1 MVKLIQIS
9 ILLFYSGSEAPEAL
23 RKLHWLADDG
33 DGWIQ
38 VVLSMIHVIPLDN
51 PLSPALITVILDDC
65 PLPDKVYILKIMGK
79 KCDIITLFC
88 VLFSKF

>member
-1 MVKLIQIS
+1 LNIS
-9 ILLFYSGSEAPEAL
+9 IINQIYLNLFSGSEAPEAL

-38 VVLSMIHVIPLDN
+38 VVLSMVHVIPLDH

-65 PLPDKVYILKIMGK
+65 PLPDKVLFIKKLNFLIIMQ
-79 KCDIITLFC
+79 
-88 VLFSKF
+88 

>member
-1 MVKLIQIS
+1 LS
-9 ILLFYSGSEAPEAL
+9 FLFYSGSEAPEAL

-38 VVLSMIHVIPLDN
+38 VVLSMIHVIPLDD

-65 PLPDKVYILKIMGK
+65 PLPDKVLIYLKSLSFINLYNK
-79 KCDIITLFC
+79 IWCFFNFRKL
-88 VLFSKF
+88 

>member
-1 MVKLIQIS
+1 MM
-9 ILLFYSGSEAPEAL
+9 ILLFNLSIHFVLSCSGSEAPEAL

-38 VVLSMIHVIPLDN
+38 VVLSMVHVIPLDD

-65 PLPDKVYILKIMGK
+65 PLPDKVLILKHN
-79 KCDIITLFC
+79 
-88 VLFSKF
+88 

>member
-1 MVKLIQIS
+1 MI
-9 ILLFYSGSEAPEAL
+9 ILFIYSGSEAPEAL

-38 VVLSMIHVIPLDN
+38 VVLSMIHVIPLDD

-65 PLPDKVYILKIMGK
+65 PLPDKVCI
-79 KCDIITLFC
+79 
-88 VLFSKF
+88 